1 MKLKLVRI
9 SSQADSTNGILYID
23 DEFACYTLE
32 DEQRKIKVKGET
44 AIPLGIYE
52 IQFRTVGGFHD
63 RYKTKFASIHK
74 GMLELQDVPNFQYI
88 LIHCGNTDEHTA
100 GCILVGDS
108 QENNVLL
115 KDGFIGKSNQ
125 AYERIYPKIATALL
139 NNEKVTIEITD
150 LAVLKNGL
158 NIVAVDNKAGSD
170 YINSNQVWEKLSEIN
185 GQLKILT
192 AKIDGKEIV

>member
-23 DEFACYTLE
+23 NEFACYTLE

-52 IQFRTVGGFHD
+52 IKFRKVGGFHTKYAD
-63 RYKTKFASIHK
+63 RFKSIHK
-74 GMLELQDVPNFQYI
+74 GMLELQNVPNFEYI

-115 KDGFIGKSNQ
+115 KDGFIGKSTQ
-125 AYERIYPKIATALL
+125 AYTRIYSRIASALL
-139 NNEKVTIEITD
+139 NNEKVEIEIID
-150 LAVLKNGL
+150 LATLKNGL
-158 NIVAVDNKAGSD
+158 NITADNYSGSD
-170 YINSNQVWEKLSEIN
+170 YINAKEVWEKLSEIN
-185 GQLKILT
+185 GNLKLIDVKL
-192 AKIDGKEIV
+192 DGKNIL

>member
-125 AYERIYPKIATALL
+125 AYERIYPRIASALL
-139 NNEKVTIEITD
+139 NNEKVEIEITD
-150 LAVLKNGL
+150 LAELKKHLNG
-158 NIVAVDNKAGSD
+158 VSNKAPDEMVSGKM
-170 YINSNQVWEKLSEIN
+170 VWDKLAEIN
-185 GQLKILT
+185 GNLINLSVKLDGKKIL
-192 AKIDGKEIV
+192 

>member
-9 SSQADSTNGILYID
+9 SSQADSTNGILYINN
-23 DEFACYTLE
+23 EFACYTLE

-52 IQFRTVGGFHD
+52 IKFRKVGGFHTKYAD
-63 RYKTKFASIHK
+63 RFKSMHK
-74 GMLELQDVPNFQYI
+74 GMLELQNVPDFEYI

-115 KDGFIGKSNQ
+115 KDGFIGKSTQ
-125 AYERIYPKIATALL
+125 AYSRIYPKIATALL
-139 NNEKVTIEITD
+139 NNEKVEIEIID
-150 LAVLKNGL
+150 LASLKSGL
-158 NIVAVDNKAGSD
+158 NITADNYAGTD
-170 YINSNQVWEKLSEIN
+170 YINAKEVWEKLSEIN
-185 GQLKILT
+185 GQLNMIG
-192 AKIDGKEIV
+192 AKIDGKEIL